1 MNWRHFIRAIE
12 PYPRENFRLK
22 AIALLLALLLWVGVN
37 SVESELQII
46 PDVPVELVNL
56 PDELAI
62 ADEWQGTIDV
72 RLRGAA
78 QRFRDIRAGQIG
90 PRIDLSDASA

>member
-1 MNWRHFIRAIE
+1 
-12 PYPRENFRLK
+12 
-22 AIALLLALLLWVGVN
+22 
-37 SVESELQII
+37 
-46 PDVPVELVNL
+46 VPVELVNL

-90 PRIDLSDASA
+90 PRIDLSDASAGENIISLSAEDLRVPTRF